1 MAARRSKTFGQAARE
16 IQHLTLPRD
25 IQAVNLLDNL
35 VFDGLGHN
43 ENNLRKGIPSVKGAL
58 QDAFL
63 WTEEE
68 N

>member
-1 MAARRSKTFGQAARE
+1 
-16 IQHLTLPRD
+16 LPRD